1 MACPHGQ
8 RLSRCRECGN
18 GRWRTK
24 RKEDD
29 YHVITL
35 EATAV
40 EEYESM
46 EEPGF
51 EVQQGYRTQD
61 RGHSVWI
68 VANHSGL
75 ADSQTALSLVDT
87 YVPGPPLYVPE
98 AQGSLTARHLHR
110 TRAAHTANRG
120 TAGTPRHHAAAA
132 RARAGPAGGRAAAHP
147 AQRREAGAQPLPYAE
162 AEADCVSG
170 AVQSDGRSRWHCR
183 SCLVWQRAH
192 VVASERLPV
201 VRGVKVR
208 HVSAGRWRPDQ
219 PGLQR
224 PGGCRLHMPPGLLP

>member
-1 MACPHGQ
+1 MACPHGR

-29 YHVITL
+29 YHVLTL

-40 EEYESM
+40 EEYEAV
-46 EEPGF
+46 EEPQF
-51 EVQQGYRTQD
+51 ELPAEVQQGYRAQD
-61 RGHSVWI
+61 HTHVVWI
-68 VANHSGL
+68 VANYSGL
-75 ADSQTALSLVDT
+75 ADSQTALSLADT
-87 YVPGPPLYVPE
+87 YVPGPPLSVPE

-110 TRAAHTANRG
+110 TRAAHAANRG
-120 TAGTPRHHAAAA
+120 TAGTPRHHAA
-132 RARAGPAGGRAAAHP
+132 HP
-147 AQRREAGAQPLPYAE
+147 TQRREAGAQPLAYAE
-162 AEADCVSG
+162 AEADRVSG

-183 SCLVWQRAH
+183 SCLVRQRAH

-201 VRGVKVR
+201 VRSFKVR

-219 PGLQR
+219 SGLQR
-224 PGGCRLHMPPGLLP
+224 PGGCSLHMPPGLLPWSYCFG